1 VGIDGLWGG
10 SWWVAGWLTV
20 GLWGGSRWWFSFLVD
35 SSGFG
40 CGFFLLFCFTLLQ
53 THSVQYFLEH
63 FPRMQINIKK
73 KLFSLKSFAFENIL
87 HCKMFSNETNG
98 AVVTLCCVGRL
109 KADYFSVYMVYGRVI
124 IVTQYHPIFSY
135 NSKIINI

>member
-1 VGIDGLWGG
+1 
-10 SWWVAGWLTV
+10 
-20 GLWGGSRWWFSFLVD
+20 
-35 SSGFG
+35 
-40 CGFFLLFCFTLLQ
+40 
-53 THSVQYFLEH
+53 
-63 FPRMQINIKK
+63 MQINIEK

-109 KADYFSVYMVYGRVI
+109 KVDYFSVYMVYGRVI
-124 IVTQYHPIFSY
+124 IVTQYHPTFSY